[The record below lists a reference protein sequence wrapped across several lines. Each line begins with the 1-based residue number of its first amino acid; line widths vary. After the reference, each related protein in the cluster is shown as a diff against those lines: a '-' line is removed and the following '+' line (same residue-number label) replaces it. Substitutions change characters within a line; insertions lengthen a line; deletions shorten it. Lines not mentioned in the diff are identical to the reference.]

1 MIKNI
6 IFDLDGTLYNS
17 EVILKK
23 FAEAAYH
30 TLAKFQNISLEK
42 ARGLVEQKRVE
53 LKKERGYSV
62 PYTLTLISYGVPI
75 EFWHQEN
82 IKFFDP
88 RNYLDKNENLVKSI
102 TELKKRYRLAV
113 LTNNNSTQAERIIEA
128 IGLKGLFDKVF
139 TYNSFKLLKPDPN
152 FLKKAAAEMN
162 AKPEECLTVGD
173 RYNIDLTPARDLG
186 MQAYEVKGPEDIE
199 KLTDNLSLKG

>member
-6 IFDLDGTLYNS
+6 IFDLDGTLYKS

-30 TLAKFQNISLEK
+30 TLAKFQNIPLDK
-42 ARGLVEQKRVE
+42 ARLLVEERRAE

-62 PYTLTLISYGVPI
+62 AYTIALMSYGVPI

-82 IKFFDP
+82 VNFFDP
-88 RNYLDKNENLVKSI
+88 RDYLVKNENFAKSI
-102 TELKKRYRLAV
+102 AKLKKRFQLAV
-113 LTNNNSTQAERIIEA
+113 LTNNNNIQTERILEA
-128 IGLKGLFDKVF
+128 IGVNGLFDKVF

-152 FLKKAAAEMN
+152 FLKKAAAELD
-162 AKPEECLTVGD
+162 AKPEECLAVGD
-173 RYNIDLTPARDLG
+173 RYNIDLTPAQELG
-186 MQAYEVKGPEDIE
+186 MQVYEVKGPEDID
-199 KLTDNLSLKG
+199 KLADSLSCKD